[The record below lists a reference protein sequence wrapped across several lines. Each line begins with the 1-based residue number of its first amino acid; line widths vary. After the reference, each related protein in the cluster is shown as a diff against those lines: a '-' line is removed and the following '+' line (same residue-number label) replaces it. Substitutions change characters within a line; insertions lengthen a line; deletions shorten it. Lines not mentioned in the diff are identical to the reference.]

1 MVARGQLRDR
11 AGALLAVRQPPA
23 PAARSMML
31 ELVRMV
37 AVALAVLVCVALA
50 GCASTRPTTTCETVA
65 VIPNEF
71 VVVHCPYSGARNGII
86 VIRWSEL
93 VGPWPVER

>member
-1 MVARGQLRDR
+1 MTRGGVLLC
-11 AGALLAVRQPPA
+11 ALLLGGCGPWRLVKIEPRPPC
-23 PAARSMML
+23 S
-31 ELVRMV
+31 
-37 AVALAVLVCVALA
+37 
-50 GCASTRPTTTCETVA
+50 TVA

-93 VGPWPVER
+93 VGPWPTEWDVKP